1 MSTAAKSTRLKK
13 ARSGRSG
20 KKLFLFMMV
29 SLDGYFEGQG
39 HDLSWHNVN
48 REFVKFTIEQ
58 TSSVGTILFGHKTFK
73 LMESFWPTDKAK
85 KDPIT
90 AALINLT
97 PKMVFSHNLLK
108 VYETEKW
115 KNVRIYHK
123 IIPEEINKL
132 KKGNSKDMAI
142 FGSNN
147 LAVGLAE
154 KNLIDEFRIMVNPVV
169 LGKGT
174 PLFYGIKKKLNLKL
188 IKTREFKNGNVL
200 LFYRPDK
207 K

>member
-13 ARSGRSG
+13 ARSE

-29 SLDGYFEGQG
+29 SLDGYFEGRG
-39 HDLSWHNVN
+39 HDLSWHNVD
-48 REFVKFTIEQ
+48 REFVKFAIEQ
-58 TSSVGTILFGHKTFK
+58 TGSVGTILFGHKTYK
-73 LMESFWPTDKAK
+73 LMESFWPTDKARD
-85 KDPIT
+85 DPKT
-90 AALINLT
+90 AELINKT
-97 PKMVFSHNLLK
+97 PKIVFSHNLLK

-115 KNVRIYHK
+115 KNVRIFHK
-123 IIPEEINKL
+123 VDPQEINKL
-132 KKGNSKDMAI
+132 KKENSKDMAI

-174 PLFYGIKKKLNLKL
+174 PLFYGVKKKFNLKL
-188 IKTREFKNGNVL
+188 IKIREFKNGNVL
-200 LFYRPDK
+200 LYYRPDK